1 MGQRVRGLRVRGFR
15 YLLLSQAASLIGD
28 QAAIVALAL
37 FVTRRTG
44 SASDLGLVLGAQAVA
59 LALLVLLGGVWA
71 DRLPRRRIMI
81 SADLARA
88 ALHLTLA
95 VLILTAGVRLWH
107 VIAIEAAFGCAEAF
121 FAPAFSGLLPQ
132 TVPEELIAPAA
143 GLAQAADNAS
153 LLIGPAVATA
163 LVTTAGAGAAFMLDA
178 ATFLLSAA
186 LLRRVTP
193 RRRGDNVSA
202 ARVLHDLR
210 PDGASCV
217 SAPGCGSRSWR
228 SRASCSARS
237 PRGSCSGRRS
247 RAISS
252 AHRLPTAC

>member
-1 MGQRVRGLRVRGFR
+1 MGQRVRVLRVRGFR
-15 YLLLSQAASLIGD
+15 YLLLGQAASLIGD

-44 SASDLGLVLGAQAVA
+44 SASDLGLVLGAQAAA

-95 VLILTAGVRLWH
+95 VLILTAGVRLWQ

-132 TVPEELIAPAA
+132 TVPEEMIAPRWRPRPGGRQRVASDRPRGRHRA
-143 GLAQAADNAS
+143 GHDS
-153 LLIGPAVATA
+153 RC
-163 LVTTAGAGAAFMLDA
+163 
-178 ATFLLSAA
+178 
-186 LLRRVTP
+186 RRGVHA
-193 RRRGDNVSA
+193 RRGDVPAERGAAEAGDAPPARRQRVCRARA
-202 ARVLHDLR
+202 AR
-210 PDGASCV
+210 P
-217 SAPGCGSRSWR
+217 
-228 SRASCSARS
+228 
-237 PRGSCSGRRS
+237 SGRM
-247 RAISS
+247 
-252 AHRLPTAC
+252 AHRA